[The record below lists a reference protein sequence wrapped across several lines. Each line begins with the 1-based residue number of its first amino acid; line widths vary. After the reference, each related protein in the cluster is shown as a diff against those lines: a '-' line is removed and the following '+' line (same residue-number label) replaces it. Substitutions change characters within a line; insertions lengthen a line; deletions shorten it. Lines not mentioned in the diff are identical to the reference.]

1 MFITFEGTDGSGK
14 TTQIERLKHALE
26 EKGCQVEKTRE
37 PGGTKVAEK
46 IRDIL
51 LYEMEE
57 TIHPETEALL
67 YASARAQH
75 VRELIR
81 PALKA
86 GKIVVCDRFIDS
98 SLVYQGMARGLTL
111 ETVLSINEV
120 AIAGL
125 WPDLTFVLDLPVEV
139 SLNRMQKMGKK
150 LDRLEQEK
158 REFRE
163 LTRQGYLHLKELYPE
178 RIVLLD
184 ATAKPEDLQEVIWK
198 TTQEAMDQ

>member
-14 TTQIERLKHALE
+14 TTQIERLKHTLE
-26 EKGCQVEKTRE
+26 ETGCLVVQTRE

-51 LYEMEE
+51 LFEMEE

-81 PALKA
+81 PALTS
-86 GKIVVCDRFIDS
+86 GKVVLCDRFVDS
-98 SLVYQGMARGLTL
+98 SLVYQGMARGLSL

-125 WPDLTFVLDLPVEV
+125 WPDLTFVLDLPVDE
-139 SLNRMQKMGKK
+139 SLNRMQKMDRA

-163 LTRQGYLHLKELYPE
+163 LTRQGYLQLKELYPE

-184 ATAKPEDLQEVIWK
+184 ATAKPEELQEVIWK
-198 TTQEAMDQ
+198 ATREAMKQ